1 MSKDEYIVWDY
12 SLPGITFSEK
22 YGRITVFKKT
32 MELIGFPEY
41 YRFLFTQDAGFLA
54 IQACRID
61 DDGAQRISDVW
72 DGEAVEIK
80 SMDLVRYIYRC
91 TRWSSKRSYRIA
103 GEVYRDERI
112 VKFTLSEA
120 MELHKGR
127 LKVRGGQ

>member
-1 MSKDEYIVWDY
+1 MSKDEYIVWDF
-12 SLPGITFSEK
+12 SMPGITFSEK

-41 YRFLFTQDAGFLA
+41 YRFLFNQDAGFFA

-72 DGEAVEIK
+72 DEDAVEIK

-91 TRWSSKRSYRIA
+91 SRWSPKRSYRIA

-120 MELHKGR
+120 MELHEGR
-127 LKVRGGQ
+127 LKVRGG